1 MDFVPVETG
10 KVRLYACGLTVY
22 NYAHIGNLRTYIF
35 EDVLRRTLE
44 YLGYEVKHV
53 MNVTDVGHLT
63 SDADSGEDKMLVAAR
78 REGKTVLDIA
88 RYYETVFFQDLSNL
102 NTLMPHVTC
111 RATEHI
117 PEMISLV
124 EQILVNGYGYE
135 AGGNIYFSVD
145 KYPSY
150 GEMALL
156 QLDRQQAGARVAV
169 DEHKP
174 NPRDFVLWFTESKF
188 SDQEMKWDSPW

>member
-1 MDFVPVETG
+1 MAKDIRLFNTLGRQLMGFIPIEAG

-63 SDADSGEDKMLVAAR
+63 SDADTGEDKLLVGAR
-78 REGKTVLDIA
+78 REGKTVWEIA
-88 RYYETVFFQDLSNL
+88 RYYEKIFFQDLSDL
-102 NTLMPHVTC
+102 NILIPHVTC

-124 EQILVNGYGYE
+124 ERILENGCGYE
-135 AGGNIYFSVD
+135 ACGQIYFSVD
-145 KYPSY
+145 KIPAY
-150 GEMALL
+150 GEIAMM
-156 QLDRQQAGARVAV
+156 QMEQQQSGARISE
-169 DEHKP
+169 D
-174 NPRDFVLWFTESKF
+174 
-188 SDQEMKWDSPW
+188 

>member
-1 MDFVPVETG
+1 MTREIKLFNTQGRQLMSFIPIEAG

-44 YLGYEVKHV
+44 YFGYQVKHV

-63 SDADSGEDKMLVAAR
+63 SDADTGEDKLLVGAR
-78 REGKTVLDIA
+78 REGKTVWEIA
-88 RYYETVFFQDLSNL
+88 RYYEQVFFQDLEDL
-102 NTLMPHVTC
+102 NILPPHITC

-117 PEMISLV
+117 PEMITLV
-124 EQILVNGYGYE
+124 KRILENGYGYQ
-135 AGGNIYFSVD
+135 AGGNVYFSVD
-145 KYPSY
+145 KFPSY

-156 QLDRQQAGARVAV
+156 KLDR
-169 DEHKP
+169 
-174 NPRDFVLWFTESKF
+174 
-188 SDQEMKWDSPW
+188 